1 MFTPTAI
8 PLAIAV
14 VLLAMAVI
22 AALSD
27 LRYRRIPNW
36 LTLSGVIAGFAL
48 NGILFGLEGLKIAGI
63 GMLVGFGIY
72 FVLFLLHAMG
82 AGDAK
87 FMAAVGSLAGMSLWF
102 KIFLAAVILGA
113 IAGVILALSRGRL
126 MRTFN
131 NIGYIMSEIGHGRP
145 PHVRREEVD
154 VKSENALRMPHGA
167 AIAAGIFIIVGWSWV
182 ARG

>member
-1 MFTPTAI
+1 MLTPTAI

-22 AALSD
+22 AAVWD

-36 LTLSGVIAGFAL
+36 LTLPGIIVGFAL
-48 NGILFGLEGLKIAGI
+48 NGILFGLEGLKFAGT

-72 FVLFLLHAMG
+72 FMLFLLHAMG

-87 FMAAVGSLAGMSLWF
+87 FMGAVGSLAGMSLWF
-102 KIFLAAVILGA
+102 KIFLVAVILGA
-113 IAGVILALSRGRL
+113 IGGVVLALSRGRL
-126 MRTFN
+126 MRTFH

-154 VKSENALRMPHGA
+154 VKSEKALRMPHGA